1 MDGLPLDKEVLDRT
15 PPEVIRLLVE
25 LFDRIEKLERE
36 NARLK
41 ALLKQN
47 SSNSSK
53 PPSSDP
59 PGHKRKPPQP
69 RSGRARGGQPGHPR
83 HKRPL
88 VPPEQV
94 DQIVACRPTNC
105 AGCGVVLV
113 GNDPQP
119 KRHQVAEIPPIQ
131 PHVTE
136 YKIHTLACPRCGGQ
150 TTGSLPAGT
159 PSGCFGPRLAAV
171 VSLLSGAYRLGKR
184 PVRQLLLDLC
194 GLTISTGMICKLQ
207 QQTATLLQAVSH
219 DLRQHVQTQSV
230 NVDET
235 GWKENTNKAW
245 LWVVV
250 APMATVFCIARSRG
264 KDVVEQL
271 LGEFRFV
278 ATCDRWQAYRGLK
291 RLQWCWAHLR
301 RDFQA
306 MIDREGVG
314 KPIGEALLSH
324 SNVLF
329 DWWHRVRDGT
339 LSRGTFQTYVGWLR
353 SAFREDLER
362 GAVCGCAKTA
372 GTCRDLLAHEPW
384 LWTFV
389 GREGIE
395 PTNNTAER
403 AARHAVLW
411 RKSSGGTNSET
422 GSRFVERILSV
433 VATCRQQARN
443 VLDYLTNCHQAALD
457 AKPIPSL
464 LPQSTTRSRAA

>member
-25 LFDRIEKLERE
+25 LFDRIEKLELE

-59 PGHKRKPPQP
+59 PDHKRKPPQP
-69 RSGRARGGQPGHPR
+69 KSGRARGGQPGHPR
-83 HKRPL
+83 HERPL

-94 DQIVACRPTNC
+94 DEIVACRPTNC

-184 PVRQLLLDLC
+184 PIRQLLLDLC

-207 QQTATLLQAVSH
+207 QQTATLLQAVYH
-219 DLRQHVQTQSV
+219 DLRQHIQTQNV
-230 NVDET
+230 NIDET
-235 GWKENTNKAW
+235 GWKENTNKGW

-250 APMATVFCIARSRG
+250 APMAAVFYIAGSRG

-271 LGEFRFV
+271 LGEFPFV
-278 ATCDRWQAYRGLK
+278 ATCDRWQAYRRPETAAMVLGSSAT
-291 RLQWCWAHLR
+291 RLPGDDRSR
-301 RDFQA
+301 RSGQA
-306 MIDREGVG
+306 NRRGV
-314 KPIGEALLSH
+314 AL
-324 SNVLF
+324 
-329 DWWHRVRDGT
+329 
-339 LSRGTFQTYVGWLR
+339 TFER
-353 SAFREDLER
+353 S
-362 GAVCGCAKTA
+362 V
-372 GTCRDLLAHEPW
+372 P
-384 LWTFV
+384 
-389 GREGIE
+389 
-395 PTNNTAER
+395 
-403 AARHAVLW
+403 
-411 RKSSGGTNSET
+411 
-422 GSRFVERILSV
+422 V
-433 VATCRQQARN
+433 VASRSRWNAEPRD
-443 VLDYLTNCHQAALD
+443 V
-457 AKPIPSL
+457 PSL
-464 LPQSTTRSRAA
+464 RWLAAIGVPRGP